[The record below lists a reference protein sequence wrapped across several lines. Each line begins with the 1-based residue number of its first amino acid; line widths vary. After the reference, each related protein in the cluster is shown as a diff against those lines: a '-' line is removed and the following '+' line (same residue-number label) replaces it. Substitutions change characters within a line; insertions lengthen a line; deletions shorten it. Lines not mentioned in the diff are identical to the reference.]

1 MKKNLKPCVHE
12 RSERKR
18 RRAFCIMSLR
28 VGVSGEVMRLRRV
41 SRSESE
47 SEEGEQSDAPDA
59 KPGDLPLSR
68 LKSP

>member
-28 VGVSGEVMRLRRV
+28 VGVSGEVKRLRRV

-47 SEEGEQSDAPDA
+47 SEEGE
-59 KPGDLPLSR
+59 
-68 LKSP
+68 